1 MSTSEEIH
9 RLESELET
17 HKDELHQDAAL
28 INDKI
33 EETKAQLSP
42 TNFVRQ
48 RPGLVLLAAFLS
60 GMALHFFLSRSGLRA
75 EEVVKPNLEK
85 VGKPVARGVLMR
97 AGKQAAA
104 RVVRA
109 T

>member
-17 HKDELHQDAAL
+17 HKNELHQDAAL

-42 TNFVRQ
+42 TNIVRD

-60 GMALHFFLSRSGLRA
+60 GIALQFFLSRSQLRA
-75 EEVVKPNLEK
+75 EKVVKSNLEK
-85 VGKPVARGVLMR
+85 IGKPVARGILTR
-97 AGKQAAA
+97 AGQQAATD
-104 RVVRA
+104 VVRVS
-109 T
+109 